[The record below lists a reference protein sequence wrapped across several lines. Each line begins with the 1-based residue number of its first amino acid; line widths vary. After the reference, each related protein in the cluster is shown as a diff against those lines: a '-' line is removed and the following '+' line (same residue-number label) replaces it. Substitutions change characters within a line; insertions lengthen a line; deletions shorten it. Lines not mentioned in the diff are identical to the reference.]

1 MIGWQRTWWFQYRC
15 IASETGSGYNQAAL
29 LSMPLAKRLRLPHK
43 AVLLIRT
50 QARLKKQ
57 VLSLEERWESV
68 RGAFATRPGSQVD
81 NVRVLPIGP
90 QSLGVLG
97 RG

>member
-1 MIGWQRTWWFQYRC
+1 M
-15 IASETGSGYNQAAL
+15 
-29 LSMPLAKRLRLPHK
+29 
-43 AVLLIRT
+43 RT
-50 QARLKKQ
+50 QARPDKQ
-57 VLSLEERWESV
+57 VLSLGERWESV

-97 RG
+97 LGYKAPEAPVARLISWRHGFKLLFVQKTYGRAAQK